1 MSLLLHLPTDN
12 AALSTQIGVK
22 TKNDKNIILDL
33 GLRFKTPDHVNFLEG
48 EAELCSKLKLK
59 TNIGFAR
66 LLSLK
71 FKMIR
76 KYVVVVAAMMIQ
88 MNCLPM
94 KSNIGLLFDY
104 LHVMEND
111 KC

>member
-48 EAELCSKLKLK
+48 EAELCSKLK
-59 TNIGFAR
+59 T
-66 LLSLK
+66 
-71 FKMIR
+71 
-76 KYVVVVAAMMIQ
+76 
-88 MNCLPM
+88 
-94 KSNIGLLFDY
+94 
-104 LHVMEND
+104 
-111 KC
+111 